1 MYNSRKAVALRLF
14 FMPTPHNAEAQ
25 RFLQFLQFEKK
36 YSGYTLASYN
46 TDLFQFFDYLEREFD
61 APLPA
66 EITTPLVRSW
76 LANIK
81 SEEGLTNK
89 SINRKISALQSFFK
103 YLLKQGVIVQSPM
116 QSIVSPK
123 ISKRL
128 PQFVDEKD
136 MQKLFQ
142 NIEFPDDHDGRTQ
155 RLVLLL
161 FYSTGI
167 RLSELINLKESNID
181 WSYSQI
187 KVLGKGN
194 KERLIP
200 VSNELLSSIK
210 NYIAQK
216 PVANHTDV
224 VFTNSKGKPLYPK
237 MVYNFVKKYLGA
249 TTSIE
254 KRSPHILRHTFA
266 THLMNNGAELNSVKE
281 LLGHSSLAST
291 QVYTH
296 LTIEKLKEVY
306 KQAHPKA

>member
-1 MYNSRKAVALRLF
+1 ML
-14 FMPTPHNAEAQ
+14 TPHNAEAQ

-36 YSGYTLASYN
+36 YSGYTLASYS

-66 EITTPLVRSW
+66 EITTGFIRSW

-103 YLLKQGVIVQSPM
+103 YLLKQGIIAQSPM
-116 QSIVSPK
+116 QGIISPK

-136 MQKLFQ
+136 MQKLFEQ
-142 NIEFPDDHDGRTQ
+142 IQFPDDHDGRTQ
-155 RLVLLL
+155 CLVLLL
-161 FYSTGI
+161 FYTTGV
-167 RLSELINLKESNID
+167 RLSELINLKESSID

-194 KERLIP
+194 KERIIP
-200 VSNELLSSIK
+200 VSNELLNSIK

-216 PVANHTDV
+216 PVANDNTDA
-224 VFTNSKGKPLYPK
+224 VFTNSKGKPLYAK

-254 KRSPHILRHTFA
+254 KKSPHILRHTFA
-266 THLMNNGAELNSVKE
+266 THLMNRGAELNSVKE

>member
-1 MYNSRKAVALRLF
+1 
-14 FMPTPHNAEAQ
+14 MPIPRNTEVQ

-36 YSGYTLASYN
+36 YSGHTLASYS
-46 TDLFQFFDYLEREFD
+46 TDLSQFFDYLERDFD
-61 APLPA
+61 APSPA
-66 EITTPLVRSW
+66 EIKTAFIRSW

-81 SEEGLTNK
+81 SEEALTNK

-103 YLLKQGVIVQSPM
+103 YLLKQGVIAQSPM
-116 QSIVSPK
+116 QGIVSPK

-136 MQKLFQ
+136 MQKLFEQ
-142 NIEFPDDHDGRTQ
+142 IEFPDDHEGRTE

-161 FYSTGI
+161 FYTTGM
-167 RLSELINLKESNID
+167 RLSELINLKESSID

-194 KERLIP
+194 KERIIP
-200 VSNELLSSIK
+200 VSNELLNSIK
-210 NYIAQK
+210 NYALQK
-216 PVANHTDV
+216 PVSNQTDI

-266 THLMNNGAELNSVKE
+266 THLMNRGAELNSVKE

>member
-1 MYNSRKAVALRLF
+1 ML
-14 FMPTPHNAEAQ
+14 TPHNAEAQ

-36 YSGYTLASYN
+36 YSGYTLASYS
-46 TDLFQFFDYLEREFD
+46 TDLAQFFNYIEREFD
-61 APLPA
+61 APSLT
-66 EITTPLVRSW
+66 EITTALVRSW

-103 YLLKQGVIVQSPM
+103 YLLKQGIIVQSPM
-116 QSIVSPK
+116 QGIVSPK
-123 ISKRL
+123 VGKRL

-136 MQKLFQ
+136 MQKLFEH
-142 NIEFPDDHDGRTQ
+142 IKFPDDHDGRTQ

-181 WSYSQI
+181 WSYRQI

-194 KERLIP
+194 KERIIP
-200 VSNELLSSIK
+200 ISNELINSIK
-210 NYIAQK
+210 NYISQK
-216 PVANHTDV
+216 PVANPTDV

-237 MVYNFVKKYLGA
+237 MVYNFVKKYLGT

-254 KRSPHILRHTFA
+254 KKSPHILRHTFA
-266 THLMNNGAELNSVKE
+266 THLMNNGAEMNSVKE